1 MLQQAKEFDQKP
13 NRLKLGNRLVL
24 SLMPITAGYAI
35 ASAPAVAATLSMS
48 SANFL
53 LNNFS
58 HSPTGTNTEV
68 NVNTFT
74 NAAPG
79 SSINTSA
86 EAYATF
92 LSQNPLAYN
101 TTLSMGMGEGNS
113 YLGTADSKAKV
124 VGNFLVGRNESFRF
138 DFFGNLELRTSIDTF
153 WGESAN
159 AAGNIY
165 FLVLDTTNSQE
176 IDVLDYFLL
185 SGNLSTPGKPD
196 YLFAKKSN
204 RVQIDNFSKEKD
216 FIGKEESAL
225 GSVTG
230 SYQRYFRRPTNLTVM
245 EVKENS
251 TKQEAKS
258 LFSQFTAL
266 SGLDTS
272 IQAETSNS
280 MLLLEATDLSGLE
293 TSVETFATEPILSDP
308 IVAAMGTETST
319 LETDLSG
326 LKTSVETVATEPIL
340 TDSIVAATENQT
352 GVLETAAPN
361 LSQDIIVSAIGNEPF
376 DAQGSSESAKMS
388 SGDIQNAIANNN
400 KAQTW
405 LKGKTQYTALLPD
418 QIVKD
423 LQVFSNV
430 SSGAWVDPPTT
441 YGIEYTIEGDAV
453 ITNILDFFTD
463 DADDLFTV
471 AAEGKI
477 LGQFSS
483 GDKID
488 FAALLDK
495 GVSSFTVTDINPAP
509 GKALANF
516 NFRPL
521 FNTNTAS
528 LQARSFDKPGSK
540 SIPEPGSVFSLLAL
554 GVWGVASRLFAQ
566 R

>member
-35 ASAPAVAATLSMS
+35 ASAPALAATLSMS

-58 HSPTGTNTEV
+58 HNPTGTNTEV
-68 NVNTFT
+68 NVNPFT

-86 EAYATF
+86 EAFSIF
-92 LSQNPLAYN
+92 LGENPLAYN

-138 DFFGNLELRTSIDTF
+138 DFFGNLELRTSIDTRLT
-153 WGESAN
+153 ESAN

-165 FLVLDTTNSQE
+165 FLVLDATDSKKINL
-176 IDVLDYFLL
+176 LDYFLL

-196 YLFAKKSN
+196 YLFVKKSN
-204 RVQIDNFSKEKD
+204 RVKLDNFSKDKS
-216 FIGKEESAL
+216 FGGKEESAL
-225 GSVTG
+225 ASVAG
-230 SYQRYFRRPTNLTVM
+230 RYQRSFRKPTNLTVI
-245 EVKENS
+245 EIKENS
-251 TKQEAKS
+251 IKQ
-258 LFSQFTAL
+258 
-266 SGLDTS
+266 
-272 IQAETSNS
+272 QAET
-280 MLLLEATDLSGLE
+280 LLKNLPSGGVESAIEAL
-293 TSVETFATEPILSDP
+293 ATEPILSDA
-308 IVAAMGTETST
+308 IVAAIGTETSQVDTPVPT
-319 LETDLSG
+319 LSQNAIVSTIGNDP
-326 LKTSVETVATEPIL
+326 LKT
-340 TDSIVAATENQT
+340 
-352 GVLETAAPN
+352 
-361 LSQDIIVSAIGNEPF
+361 
-376 DAQGSSESAKMS
+376 QGASKSAKMS
-388 SGDIQNAIANNN
+388 LGDIKGAIANNN